1 MMPKQT
7 IIFDLDG
14 TLLNTLED
22 LADAVNHALRTYQLP
37 THSYEAVRLMVGNG
51 VRNLVLRATGLYRL
65 DSARPEALEWVEVAP
80 ADAPVTPE
88 QFEQVFACFKTYYVA
103 HCRLK
108 TRLYEGIA
116 PLLTELRERGCR
128 LAIVSNKLQAGV
140 TELQRA
146 YFEGLI
152 DVAIGERDDV
162 PRKPAPGMVETALRE
177 LYGPDA
183 DLGAVRA
190 ECIYVG
196 DSDVDILTAR
206 NAGMTCVSV
215 LWGFRDEA
223 FLRAH
228 GAALLAQEPKDVLKF
243 LNYMT

>member
-1 MMPKQT
+1 MSAKT
-7 IIFDLDG
+7 FIFDLDG

-22 LADAVNHALRTYQLP
+22 LADAVNHALRAYQLP

-51 VRNLVLRATGLYRL
+51 VRNLVLRGAGLQRL
-65 DSARPEALEWVEVAP
+65 DDSKPDAVTWMEVDA
-80 ADAPVTPE
+80 ADAPINE
-88 QFEQVFACFKTYYVA
+88 ARFEELFACFKAYYVG
-103 HCRLK
+103 HCQVK
-108 TRLYEGIA
+108 TRLYDGVAE
-116 PLLTELRERGCR
+116 LLSSLRERGCR

-146 YFEGLI
+146 YFADLI

-183 DLGAVRA
+183 DLDAVKD

-206 NAGMTCVSV
+206 NAGMPCISV
-215 LWGFRDEA
+215 LWGFRDED

-228 GAALLAQEPKDVLKF
+228 GATLTAREPKDVLAF
-243 LNYMT
+243 L